1 MKTLNNLCG
10 LLFLVFVMTGCFLF
24 DKKKDVV
31 TPSGEDYQKII
42 NDKYKALGWT
52 DGPDNGGKAVQ
63 TVGKKGWVQYYG
75 SKNKAIYY
83 YPSEG
88 SYSGGAF
95 GFYGYES
102 KRYDEAG
109 QETFAPLGRPIGD
122 GKLLSSSTAYSEF
135 EKGGMIGFGVM
146 VYGEIYKKYKALGL
160 WDGVLGYPVGEEVD
174 LGSKKGRYQHFSKNG
189 LGKPYTAQIYYS
201 AATGA
206 QAFWGKIDKL
216 YSATGY
222 DGGWLGLPTTS
233 CDPNIAEGKQYVR
246 FQNGAIDGANCGN
259 YYGTGGLI
267 RYQNGSS
274 PTGGAVPPCYY

>member
-1 MKTLNNLCG
+1 MKTLANLFG
-10 LLFLVFVMTGCFLF
+10 LLFLIFLTTGCFLF
-24 DKKKDVV
+24 DKNKGDV

-206 QAFWGKIDKL
+206 HAFWGRMDKL
-216 YSATGY
+216 YAATGY
-222 DGGWLGLPTTS
+222 DGGWLGLPITS
-233 CDPNIAEGKQYVR
+233 CDPARVDKLQVVK
-246 FQNGAIDGANCGN
+246 FQNGTIDAADCGS
-259 YYGTGGLI
+259 YTKPDGTPLKQDGTRPATGL
-267 RYQNGSS
+267 
-274 PTGGAVPPCYY
+274 PPCYY